1 MTQAA
6 DAPDRAA
13 LRPVLVI
20 AGPTCSGKSALAMA
34 VARAVGGVIV
44 NADSM
49 QVYRDL
55 RILTARPGPG
65 DEAACPHRLYGVLP
79 ATETGSVA
87 WWRGEA
93 EAAIETT
100 WAAGRVPILCGG
112 TGMYLRAL
120 SDGLTDIP
128 DPGPTARTEARRLVE
143 TEGPAALHARL
154 ASVDPD
160 SAAPL
165 HPADSQRIARAWEVW
180 SGTGHGMAH
189 WRRTATLPPLACRRV
204 AVRLDPP
211 RDLLRAAIALR
222 FAAMV
227 QDGALDEVRALLAQ
241 DLSPALPAMRAHG
254 VPELAAHLRG
264 DLTLDE
270 AVDRAVLATGRY
282 TRRQSTWFAHHG
294 LAEPDDSLVIG
305 TRMGGDAQQMERN
318 YVDVI
323 SFVLNRIDVGRQF
336 PYTQPTFRP
345 DGASHALANTP
356 DGGAGT

>member
-6 DAPDRAA
+6 DARD
-13 LRPVLVI
+13 RPVLVI

-34 VARAVGGVIV
+34 VARAVDGTIV

-55 RILTARPGPG
+55 RILTARPTPA
-65 DEAACPHRLYGVLP
+65 DEAECPHRLYGVLP

-87 WWRGEA
+87 WWRGRAVAEI
-93 EAAIETT
+93 EAA
-100 WAAGRVPILCGG
+100 WAAGRTPILCGG

-120 SDGLTDIP
+120 TDGLTDIP
-128 DPGPTARTEARRLVE
+128 DPGPEARAEARRLVDA
-143 TEGPAALHARL
+143 EGPAALHDRL
-154 ASVDPD
+154 AAVDPE
-160 SAAPL
+160 SAAAL

-211 RDLLRAAIALR
+211 RDTLRAAIAVR

-227 QDGALDEVRALLAQ
+227 QGGALDEVRALLAQ
-241 DLSPALPAMRAHG
+241 GLPPALPAMRAHG

-270 AVDRAVLATGRY
+270 ATHRAVLATGRY
-282 TRRQSTWFAHHG
+282 TRRQSTWFAHHD
-294 LAEPDDSLVIG
+294 LAEPADSLVIG

-318 YVDVI
+318 YADAV
-323 SFVLNRIDVGRQF
+323 SFILMRIDVGRQF
-336 PYTQPTFRP
+336 P
-345 DGASHALANTP
+345 
-356 DGGAGT
+356 